1 LNPYLA
7 LRPGRSEMKL
17 FGNAKRR
24 KELSAAANT
33 LRRQGIQVTGP
44 YRRSKGIL
52 IFSVGDSV
60 MTETELL
67 RLPCNGE
74 IEAATIQQIL
84 RRQ

>member
-1 LNPYLA
+1 
-7 LRPGRSEMKL
+7 MKL

-24 KELSAAANT
+24 KELSAAVNT

-52 IFSVGDSV
+52 VFSVGDSV
-60 MTETELL
+60 LTETELL

-74 IEAATIQQIL
+74 IKPPPIS
-84 RRQ
+84 RFC